1 MHTILFVIAVFLS
14 VIYFLL
20 LLFGT
25 RIKKTKWFN
34 QLPKWLSE
42 QWAYKQFMQLPP
54 YEWLFQMFWDGF
66 LFFGSLIIVLI
77 TSRLQVVNMT
87 TLLVIFIICVIF
99 AIAMRARI
107 LLEPN
112 DNRLDKLMTKVDTLT
127 DSINNL
133 VNKTNPPE
141 RDIGLVN
148 KEMRDVLKQ
157 IKGKNGTSNNDQSK
171 PNDEQDYNI

>member
-1 MHTILFVIAVFLS
+1 
-14 VIYFLL
+14 
-20 LLFGT
+20 
-25 RIKKTKWFN
+25 
-34 QLPKWLSE
+34 
-42 QWAYKQFMQLPP
+42 
-54 YEWLFQMFWDGF
+54 
-66 LFFGSLIIVLI
+66 
-77 TSRLQVVNMT
+77 
-87 TLLVIFIICVIF
+87 
-99 AIAMRARI
+99 MRARI